1 MSIENTRDY
10 VMRDYLLGL
19 DKDVLIELYYV
30 KCRDYDIL
38 RSYCDGIESCAR
50 DLRTRA
56 NDLANKLEKEQNRN
70 RKLSIEI
77 KNFIDNRR

>member
-19 DKDVLIELYYV
+19 DKDVLVELYFV

-38 RSYCDGIESCAR
+38 RSYCAGVDSCTIE
-50 DLRTRA
+50 LRTCVD
-56 NDLANKLEKEQNRN
+56 DLANKLEKEQNRN

-77 KNFIDNRR
+77 KNFIENQR